1 MTDSRR
7 RQCRKRNVSNSARSL
22 TSRRDAGYW
31 LPSLNLVVSCKTPH
45 SVSGSLFQRYPC
57 GLGAVSHQAFALP
70 FAMPAWLAFFCVQLC
85 LFAAAQQANNFNVEG
100 QQNGGPTP
108 NAGPT
113 SGGKVIAVTYL
124 DAWNANWTP
133 VITLQGMQIAASDW
147 VVNNTEGRI
156 RIKVPPG
163 PGCVDQFLTV
173 WSDCTASNAQCGG
186 SSHRN
191 LVLRLNT
198 TLNYEPPSISLVE
211 PTLAQFV
218 NDDNARSMTIHGTN
232 FGKSCPDK
240 PTVQVSS

>member
-1 MTDSRR
+1 
-7 RQCRKRNVSNSARSL
+7 
-22 TSRRDAGYW
+22 
-31 LPSLNLVVSCKTPH
+31 
-45 SVSGSLFQRYPC
+45 
-57 GLGAVSHQAFALP
+57 
-70 FAMPAWLAFFCVQLC
+70 
-85 LFAAAQQANNFNVEG
+85 
-100 QQNGGPTP
+100 
-108 NAGPT
+108 
-113 SGGKVIAVTYL
+113 
-124 DAWNANWTP
+124 
-133 VITLQGMQIAASDW
+133 MQIAASDW